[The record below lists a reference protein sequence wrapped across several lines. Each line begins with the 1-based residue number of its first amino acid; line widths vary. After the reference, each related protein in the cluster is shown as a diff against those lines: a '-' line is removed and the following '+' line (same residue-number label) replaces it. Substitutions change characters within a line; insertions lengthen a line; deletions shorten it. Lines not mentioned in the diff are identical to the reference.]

1 MKKAFLLVLLGFMLC
16 AANAFATPVTLE
28 FQYVDPQQVVNA
40 HFVGFYEGRA
50 YAGSYVFK
58 IDGQLTYGY
67 CVDTLQYAP
76 KAGTLQA
83 YDLVDLP
90 DELEY
95 LRAAWIM
102 ENYLPGP
109 TTDAANVNAQ
119 VAIWEILSKSPE
131 SLSIS
136 STTAGEFWVETWSG
150 YGSRYH
156 AQQIVDAVLDLNLT
170 RFDISNFKLAK
181 SDVYQ
186 DFLVYVPVPEP
197 ATMLLLGFGLVGL
210 AMVGRRNFLKK

>member
-1 MKKAFLLVLLGFMLC
+1 MKKAFLLVLMGFMLC
-16 AANAFATPVTLE
+16 AANAFATSVTLE

-40 HFVGFYEGRA
+40 NFVGFYEGGA
-50 YAGSYVFK
+50 YAGSYVFT

-76 KAGTLQA
+76 KAGAPQV

-90 DELEY
+90 DELKY

-102 ENYLPGP
+102 EHYLPGP

-119 VAIWEILSKSPE
+119 VAIWEILSKTPE

-156 AQQIVDAVLDLNLT
+156 AQEIVNAVLALNLAD
-170 RFDISNFKLAK
+170 FDISNFKLAK
-181 SDVYQ
+181 SDQYQ
-186 DFLVYVPVPEP
+186 DFLVYIPVPEP